1 MILGIIPDFAIH
13 SILLLINI
21 YRRYNIVTNEERPLH
36 AEIIFNVLL
45 IIALLILL
53 GMIFLISRPKTVDQI
68 EQNNSQ
74 NISISAQQEKIL
86 SEKNKILTKVSSPA
100 PLTKTEKDEIFNM
113 VGGEKGRVYNLSE
126 AEWKVLIDKFNK

>member
-1 MILGIIPDFAIH
+1 M
-13 SILLLINI
+13 
-21 YRRYNIVTNEERPLH
+21 NEERPLH

-126 AEWKVLIDKFNK
+126 AEWKVLIDKFN

>member
-21 YRRYNIVTNEERPLH
+21 YRRYNIAMNEERPLH